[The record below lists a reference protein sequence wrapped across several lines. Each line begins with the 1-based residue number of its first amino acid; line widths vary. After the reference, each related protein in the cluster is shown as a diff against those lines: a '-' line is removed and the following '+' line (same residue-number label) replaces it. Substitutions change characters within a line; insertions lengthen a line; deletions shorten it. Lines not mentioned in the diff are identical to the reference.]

1 MSGGK
6 KIQLFDNVTVDG
18 SSLPTVI
25 DFASEMSDI
34 EIVGTFGGGAVT
46 IQRLSQDG
54 TTWID
59 SRDLSR
65 AVVSIDRNEIVP
77 IVLPYGATIRLTL
90 AGATSPD
97 LDAWITRSGQR
108 R

>member
-6 KIQLFDNVTVDG
+6 KIQLFDNVTADG
-18 SSLPTVI
+18 NSAEFVI
-25 DFASEMSDI
+25 DFPSEMSDI
-34 EIVGTFGGGAVT
+34 EVVGSFGGGSVK

-65 AVVSIDRNEIVP
+65 VVVTIAADEIVP
-77 IVLPYGATIRLTL
+77 IVLPYNATIRLNLSGST
-90 AGATSPD
+90 TPV